1 MAQMTLTVTVTAIF
15 IFLLSIERCSVQ
27 NPHNFFAMGDFGR
40 YVEMG
45 KELGLT
51 GKDLVIFA
59 QDRDKTARDERQK
72 EREHQRE
79 LKELEVKKAA
89 EEAKAK
95 PIPQHDVH
103 SILKK
108 SHFPSFD
115 DKVDEID
122 CYLKRFERFVET
134 IGYPKDKMA
143 VLLSTVLKGKALSVY
158 SRLSGQEATNYDRL
172 KSALLKSYI
181 FER

>member
-1 MAQMTLTVTVTAIF
+1 
-15 IFLLSIERCSVQ
+15 
-27 NPHNFFAMGDFGR
+27 
-40 YVEMG
+40 MG

-51 GKDLVIFA
+51 GKDLVTFA

-79 LKELEVKKAA
+79 LKELEVQKAA

-134 IGYPKDKMA
+134 MGYPRDKMA
-143 VLLSTVLKGKALSVY
+143 VLLSTVLKGKSL
-158 SRLSGQEATNYDRL
+158 NYDRL
-172 KSALLKSYI
+172 KSALLKSYNLNADG
-181 FER
+181 FRRKFRNSKLDSGETYN